1 MKSVFIT
8 GGTTGMGL
16 ELARL
21 YLAEGARVGV
31 CGRDI
36 SKLPD
41 DLRNQSDHFSF
52 FAVDVRDSIAVKTA
66 INDFGAKG
74 LDVLIVSAG
83 ISIPDKKDWPDFNLV
98 KIIIETNLGGFL
110 NAVEAAADIMRARKR
125 GQIVAISSVAAF
137 LGLPGAGAYS
147 ASKSAVQRFCE
158 SFAIDF
164 PKYGIDVTCIF
175 PGFVDTPLTQ
185 QNHHSMPFLMS
196 AAKAARL
203 MKRAIDKKKIFYTF
217 PLRMRLLM
225 LFLRSI
231 PRSWYVLL
239 MRMKMFQY
247 ARKG

>member
-21 YLAEGARVGV
+21 YLSEGARVGV
-31 CGRDI
+31 CGRDL

-41 DLRNQSDHFSF
+41 DLKNQTDHFSF
-52 FAVDVRDSIAVKTA
+52 FKVDVRDSIAMKTA
-66 INDFGAKG
+66 INDFGSKG
-74 LDVLIVSAG
+74 LDILIVSAG
-83 ISIPDKKDWPDFNLV
+83 VSIPDKKDWPDFGLV
-98 KIIIETNLGGFL
+98 KIIMETNLGGFL
-110 NAVEAAADIMRARKR
+110 NAVESATNIMKAK
-125 GQIVAISSVAAF
+125 GHGHIVAISSVAAF

-147 ASKSAVQRFCE
+147 ASKAAVQRFCE

-185 QNHHSMPFLMS
+185 QNHHSMPFIMS
-196 AAKAARL
+196 ASKAARL
-203 MKRAIDKKKIFYTF
+203 MKRAIDKKKILYTF
-217 PLRMRLLM
+217 PLRMKLLM
-225 LFLRSI
+225 LILESI
-231 PRSWYVLL
+231 PRSWYVTL